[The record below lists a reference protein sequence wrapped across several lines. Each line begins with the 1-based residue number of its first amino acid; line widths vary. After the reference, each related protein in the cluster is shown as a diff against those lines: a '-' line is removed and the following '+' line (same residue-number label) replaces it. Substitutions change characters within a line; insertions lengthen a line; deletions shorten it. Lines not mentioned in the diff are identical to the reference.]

1 MTFDQIS
8 LILTQINDYY
18 YYRKKESFPF
28 YIYNQLIE
36 DLTRAPEN
44 NKNFHFICAVY
55 LFPSLS
61 INSIFILSTF
71 SFVSK
76 INLGFSLITEVD

>member
-44 NKNFHFICAVY
+44 NKNFHFI
-55 LFPSLS
+55 S
-61 INSIFILSTF
+61 
-71 SFVSK
+71 SFHYK
-76 INLGFSLITEVD
+76 F

>member
-28 YIYNQLIE
+28 YIYL
-36 DLTRAPEN
+36 L
-44 NKNFHFICAVY
+44 
-55 LFPSLS
+55 LFVFFEKKDE
-61 INSIFILSTF
+61 IFLH
-71 SFVSK
+71 
-76 INLGFSLITEVD
+76 